1 MFNNDNIMSL
11 FFSFFKTFFEA
22 ENVVRLPQ
30 IRYASCKESRLVGA
44 LFISFFKLSK
54 ITLTRK
60 K

>member
-1 MFNNDNIMSL
+1 MSL

-30 IRYASCKESRLVGA
+30 IGYASCKESRLVGA